1 LYSRRALSVPTG
13 TYNEFSNI
21 GTNMP
26 FALEREHSNKINF
39 PDATTSIS
47 NASRQ
52 DYICREPVSTDALH
66 QIAHAN
72 PLNKNTH
79 PFRV

>member
-1 LYSRRALSVPTG
+1 MRQHKIYV
-13 TYNEFSNI
+13 SN
-21 GTNMP
+21 
-26 FALEREHSNKINF
+26 EHSNKLNY

-52 DYICREPVSTDALH
+52 DIICREPVSTDTLH

-72 PLNKNTH
+72 PLNKNTQ